1 MGEDLSSKDS
11 IYTAIGLAAPVLSQN
26 INFDHFISDVLIND
40 IQKTGPGHNVLR
52 RRIAIL
58 LGQWI
63 SVNISEKSKPT
74 VYQIF
79 HYLLNADD
87 PTNDQVVRITA
98 AKQFKLVASEW
109 DFKKDQFLPIA
120 PEVLSRLMAIIQEVN
135 LTETKMAI
143 LDTISVIVERLEH
156 DVSLIVCF
164 YKEY

>member
-1 MGEDLSSKDS
+1 MGENLSSKDS

-26 INFDHFISDVLIND
+26 INFDHFISDILIKD

-120 PEVLSRLMAIIQEVN
+120 PEVLSRLMALIQEVN

-156 DVSLIVCF
+156 DVSLIVYI
-164 YKEY
+164 YKGY